1 MAKYEKTALNFM
13 IQALSTS
20 FYFSKSLNIF
30 TILEKTTLTP
40 YKFYNMRTT
49 LQILQQDTK
58 WNLLEPVNN
67 KCICPYIS
75 CGGCC
80 YYMSIIF
87 SVVWFF
93 YMGI

>member
-13 IQALSTS
+13 IQAFSTT
-20 FYFSKSLNIF
+20 FYVSKSLNIF
-30 TILEKTTLTP
+30 TILEKITLTP

-75 CGGCC
+75 CVGCC